1 MVTLKQINYALA
13 VAKTLHFKNAA
24 DACFISPSTLSMAIA
39 DLEAQLGVKIFERDN
54 KKVIITQL
62 GRTVLEKAKEIKLHV
77 DDFVML
83 GQVQAAP
90 LSVPIS
96 LGIIP
101 TISPYLLPI
110 VLPILKKSYPNLR
123 LKITEDQSNNLKE
136 KVQQGDI
143 EMAIL
148 ALPMELD
155 GLISVKFWQ
164 EDFYYITHKDNMS
177 AERQEIDAS
186 ELEQSELL
194 LLEDGHC
201 LKDHA
206 LAACKFAGTPQYN
219 MKVSSLSTLVQLVA
233 GNMGSTLVP
242 HMALGQLL
250 SSTPLLAKAHLNQPS
265 PHREIAIIARPNY
278 SGIKNVEYLAEIFAN
293 ALHESLTV

>member
-206 LAACKFAGTPQYN
+206 LAACKFAGTPQYS